1 MQLDASQVTAMLPV
15 RDLARARDFYERVL
29 ALPAGEERLDGKVVY
44 HCGGTEIAL
53 FPKPEGTRAEHT
65 ALSFRVD
72 DIGASIAE
80 LESRGV
86 TFFDYDLP
94 GFRTVGHVC
103 VLGSEKAAW
112 FSDPEGNILCLH
124 EDIPTPSA

>member
-1 MQLDASQVTAMLPV
+1 MQLDAQQVTVMLPV
-15 RDLARARDFYERVL
+15 KDLARARAFYERAL
-29 ALPAGEERLDGKVVY
+29 ALPCGEEKLDGKVVY
-44 HCGGTEIAL
+44 HCAGTEIAL

-72 DIGASIAE
+72 DIRAAIAE

-86 TFFDYDLP
+86 VFADYDLP
-94 GFRTVGHVC
+94 GFRTEGHVC

-112 FSDPEGNILCLH
+112 FNDPEGNILCLH
-124 EDIPTPSA
+124 EDIPA